1 MTYAEIKVSIRVNE
15 EKLTNV
21 QQVLANRAKV
31 NSKEEHPLERGVE
44 DLKDTIERIG
54 LNSFGYLDKSIDAVS
69 VDVV

>member
-31 NSKEEHPLERGVE
+31 SSEEDHPLERGVE
-44 DLKDTIERIG
+44 ELADTIEQTG
-54 LNSFGYLDKSIDAVS
+54 LDSFGYLGKGVDAVS
-69 VDVV
+69 IVVI